1 MSRILV
7 SVLDPIPRPAAH
19 RSGTARA
26 RCAADVEP
34 TMLGQRIITALA
46 LLAVLIPALVS
57 GQAWPFASL
66 VVVLVAA
73 ASWEWARLNGVAGAG
88 PVLLA
93 LAVVLLITLQVTDV
107 LPRVIDPALFTLT
120 GIAWVAGAAWALRVG
135 VSGWRRAQRWL
146 RLSIGVLVL
155 WVAAVA
161 LVRAREIGLPF
172 VLSIFCL
179 VWVADVAAYAAGRAF
194 GRRKLAP
201 AVSPG
206 KTWEGVFGA
215 FLGVGLLAWG
225 WTVAQSGHA
234 AFGPSL
240 FSAVHDRYGVAAG
253 LVLAGLVAMS
263 VVGDLFES
271 LVKRAAG
278 VKDSSGLLPGHGG
291 VLDRIDALLPVFPLA
306 MALSR

>member
-1 MSRILV
+1 MEASSAVR
-7 SVLDPIPRPAAH
+7 PRPAAPL
-19 RSGTARA
+19 SGGART
-26 RCAADVEP
+26 RCAADVEQ

-46 LLAVLIPALVS
+46 LLAVLIPSLIS
-57 GQAWPFASL
+57 GQAWPFASM
-66 VVVLVAA
+66 VVLLVAA
-73 ASWEWARLNGVAGAG
+73 AAWEWARLNGVSGAG

-93 LAVVLLITLQVTDV
+93 LVVVLLVTLQAFGA
-107 LPRVIDPALFTLT
+107 LPRVIDTALFTLA
-120 GIAWVAGAAWALRVG
+120 GIVWVTGAAWALRAG
-135 VSGWRRAQRWL
+135 VSGWRHAQRWW
-146 RLSIGVLVL
+146 RLSIGVLML

-161 LVRAREIGLPF
+161 LVRAREVGLPF

-201 AVSPG
+201 AISPG
-206 KTWEGVFGA
+206 KTWEGVLGA
-215 FLGVGLLAWG
+215 FLGVGLLSWG
-225 WTVAQSGHA
+225 WTIAQSTHA